1 MRCDAEEP
9 MKPRIPWCLSLS
21 FALLAALGCSGGSTA
36 RSYSG
41 SGGTPPPSG
50 GLTIAEVYDRTIAS
64 LRAGT
69 PDSDGDGI
77 PDDIEQDPLHT
88 NPLNVDSDGDGV
100 FDNVEIFGDKTWSA
114 TDLLLDKNHNGIIAA
129 LDQDDDSDGKNDG
142 ELVDSDLDG
151 IPNYLE
157 FYGFTYD
164 ALTGTPKLWDGDH
177 AVSYYKTDPNQRS
190 TDQDPFD
197 DRTEVSGTNMDVSV
211 KGPGDLPMVPALPE
225 IVVRLEGYQV
235 ALNSDI
241 TVTNG
246 RTIGKEATWDA
257 TATATDSRTRED
269 NWEVGVEAEVGF
281 SFPGISASVKAHAN
295 YGGSIANTH
304 ETSNALSRG
313 GSLVNTE
320 EWSQATTTN
329 PTTAAKI
336 KLFLKVYNQG
346 SACASNVIPTLTLR
360 VGGHSVATFKPGENQ
375 INLLEPGGT
384 YPSTPGVYWVVD
396 SNQAGKDIF
405 LTLNELRALESG
417 APVSITM
424 TQMVADVMRLNPNT
438 GAYERMGDWSEYQAR
453 CRAVCADLYFDL
465 GDGNFVHSLV
475 YADGRPTAPRVTLG
489 DAFLWGVGGSLH
501 QGLGF
506 TYRDMAGLRQE
517 IKLDDWSICLDGAT
531 YEANGLVKGGP
542 FPPGFNLFDLRLNP
556 SSVIVAKAPRIL
568 PPDIL
573 KPEPDIF
580 YAYFDRASASVNAVV
595 GDYHGVAKVEFIEKV
610 VEEGKAPLLHLMSQ
624 DLPGSDFYVFRVADS
639 SYEFDGTEKVRVTN
653 IKGDT
658 AEQTLTGI
666 YTTPKPIA
674 PAIESARVKWAQSST
689 SASGAFFLES
699 RVVAPGAD
707 LAVLLFPDS
716 RYLNSPLE
724 EHKPIPLSPVTD
736 AFGEGRTQMYS
747 CSLESLVTGGP
758 TVDLTKFTNMLLV
771 AYYKTAPSLVG
782 TKEGSTFEANFP
794 FNVGQVNLYSYY
806 GWYWDDDWYQDS
818 LDLDNGAIQRFAWE
832 EGDGIP
838 YPNENFDAWF
848 WWQAGIWMMDMR
860 GNHYTKHSGT
870 ETYDEITSD
879 IAKAAVLDRVGG
891 YPTEA
896 RAGDT
901 FILQTNR
908 GRRAKMQV
916 VEFAPYDPSGAY
928 NRALRVLV
936 RFTVFN

>member
-1 MRCDAEEP
+1 
-9 MKPRIPWCLSLS
+9 MKPGIPCCLFLS
-21 FALLAALGCSGGSTA
+21 FALVAPLGCGGGSKA
-36 RSYSG
+36 RPLAG
-41 SGGTPPPSG
+41 NGGTPPPSG
-50 GLTIAEVYDRTIAS
+50 GLTIAEVYDKTIAS

-77 PDDIEQDPLHT
+77 PDDIERDPLHT
-88 NPLNVDSDGDGV
+88 DPQRVDTDGDGL
-100 FDNVEIFGDKTWSA
+100 FDNVEIFGDKTWGPS
-114 TDLLLDKNHNGIIAA
+114 DLLVDKNRNGVIAA
-129 LDQDDDSDGKNDG
+129 LDQDDDGDGKNDG
-142 ELVDSDLDG
+142 ELVDSDQDG

-164 ALTGTPKLWDGDH
+164 LLNGKPKLWDGDH
-177 AVSYYKTDPNQRS
+177 SVRYYKTDPNQRS

-246 RTIGKEATWDA
+246 RTISKEATWDA
-257 TATATDSRTRED
+257 TTTATDSRTRED

-281 SFPGISASVKAHAN
+281 SFPGVTASVKAHAN

-313 GSLVNTE
+313 GSLVNSE

-346 SACASNVIPTLTLR
+346 SACASNVVPTLTLR
-360 VGGHSVATFKPGENQ
+360 IGGHSVATFKPGENQ

-384 YPSTPGVYWVVD
+384 YPATPGVHWVVD

-424 TQMVADVMRLNPNT
+424 TQMAADVMRLNPAT
-438 GAYERMGDWSEYQAR
+438 GAYERMGDWNEYQAR

-465 GDGNFVHSLV
+465 GDGNFVHSMV
-475 YADGRPTAPRVTLG
+475 YADGRPLAPKVTLG

-506 TYRDMAGLRQE
+506 AYRDMAGLRQE
-517 IKLDDWSICLDGAT
+517 VKLDQWNICVDGAT
-531 YEANGLVKGGP
+531 YTANGLVKGEP

-556 SSVIVAKAPRIL
+556 GSVIVAKAPRIL

-573 KPEPDIF
+573 KPEPDIY

-610 VEEGKAPLLHLMSQ
+610 VEAGKDPVVHPMSQ
-624 DLPGSDFYVFRVADS
+624 DLPGSGFYVFRVTDAN
-639 SYEFDGTEKVRVTN
+639 YEFDGTERVRVTN
-653 IKGDT
+653 VKGDT
-658 AEQTLTGI
+658 AEQTLKGI
-666 YTTPKPIA
+666 YTTPKPVA
-674 PAIESARVKWAQSST
+674 PMIESARVKWAQSSS
-689 SASGAFFLES
+689 SATGAFFLEA

-707 LAVLLFPDS
+707 LVVLLFPDS

-724 EHKPIPLSPVTD
+724 EHQPITLSPVTD

-758 TVDLTKFTNMLLV
+758 TVDLTKFSNMLLV
-771 AYYKTAPSLVG
+771 AYYKTMPSLVG
-782 TKEGSTFEANFP
+782 KKEGSAFEANFP
-794 FNVGQVNLYSYY
+794 FNVGNVSLYAYY
-806 GWYWDDDWYQDS
+806 GWYWDDDWSQDA
-818 LDLDNGAIQRFAWE
+818 LDLDTGAMGRWGWE
-832 EGDGIP
+832 EPDGIP
-838 YPNENFDAWF
+838 FPSQQNDVWF
-848 WWQAGIWMMDMR
+848 WWQ
-860 GNHYTKHSGT
+860 SGHW
-870 ETYDEITSD
+870 EMKLKGLDFAKYSGAKTYDEITSD
-879 IAKAAVLDRVGG
+879 IAKAETLNLRDSYGVDVKVG
-891 YPTEA
+891 
-896 RAGDT
+896 DI
-901 FILQTNR
+901 FILQTNQH
-908 GRRAKMQV
+908 RRAKMQV
-916 VEFAPYDPSGAY
+916 VGYDPHDPGGAY
-928 NRALRVLV
+928 NRALWVGV